1 MIKVG
6 EMLATLDWLDQV
18 HWCNCVPKQD
28 RCEVCRLKRQQER
41 LRQQARPTVFRG
53 EAPRKTRR
61 LDWEP

>member
-6 EMLATLDWLDQV
+6 DMLATLDWLDQV

-28 RCEVCRLKRQQER
+28 KCEVCRLKREQER
-41 LRQQARPTVFRG
+41 QRQQKKPAVYLGARPQ
-53 EAPRKTRR
+53 KTRR